1 MHEERAARPYP
12 TARSFDRME
21 NGMAWAW
28 RYEGGE
34 GKKDAGG
41 SEAFPSQSDAESWLG
56 QSWKELVAAGVVT
69 AVLVEDERVEY
80 RMSLL
85 PAGE

>member
-1 MHEERAARPYP
+1 M
-12 TARSFDRME
+12 S
-21 NGMAWAW
+21 WVW
-28 RYEGGE
+28 RYEGANGQ
-34 GKKDAGG
+34 KQAGS
-41 SEAFPSQSDAESWLG
+41 SELFPSQSDAESWLG
-56 QSWKELVAAGVVT
+56 QTWRDLVASGVVT

>member
-1 MHEERAARPYP
+1 
-12 TARSFDRME
+12 ME